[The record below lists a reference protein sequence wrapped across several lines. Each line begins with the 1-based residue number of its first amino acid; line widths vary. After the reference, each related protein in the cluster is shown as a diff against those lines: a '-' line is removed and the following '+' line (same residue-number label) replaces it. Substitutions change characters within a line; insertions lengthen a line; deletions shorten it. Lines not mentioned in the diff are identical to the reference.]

1 MKRGAGKSRAND
13 PLLLALNAKPPE
25 RTEAS
30 GVAKGKSEGEKRK
43 EVAGR
48 RSGGLVEAELI
59 AGFQSV
65 MRRSK
70 GSANPDGEQEVEKE
84 STSIEETVEESPC
97 CTDLEPV
104 SRW

>member
-1 MKRGAGKSRAND
+1 M
-13 PLLLALNAKPPE
+13 LALNAKPPE

-30 GVAKGKSEGEKRK
+30 GVAKGKSEGGGGRK

-65 MRRSK
+65 MRRSR

>member
-1 MKRGAGKSRAND
+1 MRLTPFLLKRGAGKSQAND

-48 RSGGLVEAELI
+48 RSGGLAEAELI
-59 AGFQSV
+59 AGFQSGGYEEE
-65 MRRSK
+65 RR
-70 GSANPDGEQEVEKE
+70 QCE
-84 STSIEETVEESPC
+84 S
-97 CTDLEPV
+97 
-104 SRW
+104 

>member
-1 MKRGAGKSRAND
+1 MRLTPFLLKRGAGKSRAND

-48 RSGGLVEAELI
+48 RSGGLAEAELI
-59 AGFQSV
+59 GFQSGGYEEE
-65 MRRSK
+65 RR
-70 GSANPDGEQEVEKE
+70 QCE
-84 STSIEETVEESPC
+84 S
-97 CTDLEPV
+97 
-104 SRW
+104 